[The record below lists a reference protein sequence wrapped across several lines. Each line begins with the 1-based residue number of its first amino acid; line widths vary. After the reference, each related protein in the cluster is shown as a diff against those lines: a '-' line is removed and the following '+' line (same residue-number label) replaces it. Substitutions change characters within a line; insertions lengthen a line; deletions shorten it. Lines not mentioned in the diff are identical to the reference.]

1 MALPQPGYYADPN
14 DPSIERW
21 WDGQKWVGQTRPSQ
35 GNPPLPMDNPP
46 SVGTARAPETPI
58 QQGTRPCPDCGG
70 MASVNAQTC
79 VHCGAPLAPVAVQ
92 APQAFFSAEQ
102 ETGRSGYYA
111 AAWISLL
118 FCLPLTI
125 VFNLMDNS
133 VSKSKGLPPTFA
145 PTIVAIVLWVLFAA
159 AFYYSGVYGF

>member
-1 MALPQPGYYADPN
+1 MWTGEPADLMALAT
-14 DPSIERW
+14 SFR
-21 WDGQKWVGQTRPSQ
+21 
-35 GNPPLPMDNPP
+35 PLPVTTDTTVASWGMSP
-46 SVGTARAPETPI
+46 S
-58 QQGTRPCPDCGG
+58 
-70 MASVNAQTC
+70 S
-79 VHCGAPLAPVAVQ
+79 
-92 APQAFFSAEQ
+92 QAFFSAEQ